1 MRQGEAGLAVDICG
15 KHSLGYRDCMGRTMQ
30 QFWVFGYGSLM
41 WKPGFSYI
49 DTAPAQ
55 IFGYHRSLCVY
66 SYVHRGTPEQPGLVM
81 GLDWGGS
88 CHGVAYRI
96 DPKQWPE
103 TLSYLR
109 SREQVTMVYREI
121 AKPIKLLRGGHLL
134 VQATVY
140 VVDRSHK
147 QYAGR
152 LSIEEQLRFIRQ
164 GFGQSGICSEYV
176 LNTAQHLVDMQI
188 HDRTLKTLAK
198 ELKAKFA

>member
-1 MRQGEAGLAVDICG
+1 
-15 KHSLGYRDCMGRTMQ
+15 MGRTMQ

-49 DTAPAQ
+49 DKSPAQ

-66 SYVHRGTPEQPGLVM
+66 SYVHRGTPERPGLVM

-96 DPKQWPE
+96 DPDLWPD

-121 AKPIKLLRGGHLL
+121 EKPIKLLREDHPL

-140 VVDRSHK
+140 VVDRMHK

-152 LSIEEQLRFIRQ
+152 LTVEEQLRFIRQ
-164 GFGQSGICSEYV
+164 GCGQSGICSEYI
-176 LNTAQHLVDMQI
+176 LNTAQHLLDMQI
-188 HDRTLKTLAK
+188 HDRTLETLAR
-198 ELKAKFA
+198 ELKAKSV